1 MGTGPAKQFR
11 ALGGRSVLSW
21 SLAPLLAMA
30 SIRRLALVL
39 APGVAMPPLGL
50 SEAAT
55 ARVVRVDGG
64 TERMDSVLSGL
75 EALAA
80 HGAEPQDPVYV
91 HDAARPCLSA
101 TALARLSVHAGHAH
115 GALLALPMTDTVKRG
130 IGEADVHAPVS
141 SAETLDRSVL
151 WRAQTPQV
159 FPLGA
164 LTAALRA
171 ARDKDQPCSDE
182 AQAMERAGYR
192 PLLIPGEVRNLKI
205 TTPEDLL
212 LAEWFLHRQAEEA

>member
-1 MGTGPAKQFR
+1 MGAGPAKQFR
-11 ALGGRSVLSW
+11 DLCGRSVLSW
-21 SLAPLLAMA
+21 SLSPLLAMT

-39 APGVAMPPLGL
+39 APGVATPTLAL
-50 SEAAT
+50 SDAAA
-55 ARVVRVDGG
+55 ARVLRVDGG
-64 TERMDSVLSGL
+64 AERMDSVLGGL

-80 HGAEPQDPVYV
+80 HGAEAGDPVYV
-91 HDAARPCLSA
+91 HDAARPCLSL
-101 TALARLSVHAGHAH
+101 TALARLSAHAGHAH

-130 IGEADVHAPVS
+130 AGGGGDVPVS
-141 SAETLDRSVL
+141 SAETLDRSAL

-171 ARDKDQPCSDE
+171 ARDKGQACGDE

-192 PLLIPGEVRNLKI
+192 PLLIPGEARNLKI
-205 TTPEDLL
+205 TTPDDLL
-212 LAEWFLHRQAEEA
+212 LAEWFLHRQREEA